1 MLQALD
7 DDFQGHEALR
17 EALRSAPKF
26 GRNDAYADA
35 VGKELDE
42 IICAYLHQ
50 HKGLHGESFSS
61 RLVPITSHVPSGAVI
76 GATPDGRKAGVY
88 LSEGTSPA
96 HGQGNNGPTAVLL
109 SNKAAKNE
117 GYSERAAWHVQF
129 NVINQKTLIAAR
141 DDPDSYRDIIVRVA
155 GYSAYFTELTPML
168 QNEIIERTEFS

>member
-1 MLQALD
+1 M
-7 DDFQGHEALR
+7 
-17 EALRSAPKF
+17 
-26 GRNDAYADA
+26 
-35 VGKELDE
+35 
-42 IICAYLHQ
+42 
-50 HKGLHGESFSS
+50 
-61 RLVPITSHVPSGAVI
+61 PITSHVPSGAVI

-117 GYSERAAWHVQF
+117 GYSERAAWLLNIKLTPALVKGEEGTERLIAFIRSWCDLRLWHVQF